1 MSNFTQMQN
10 DERIYSWGHSKRYND
25 FSTYFRTLFSERVQ
39 KVSID
44 AGFTCPNRDGVKGVG
59 GCTYCN
65 NKTFKPSYCN
75 LENSVSK
82 QLEEGVVFFAKKYS
96 SMKFLAY
103 FQAYTNTYAP
113 IENLVGLYE
122 AALKHPKVI
131 GLVIATR
138 PDCLSSELLEY
149 LGDLSKRCYI
159 MVELGLESCE
169 NTTLKLINRGHTF
182 EESVTAIESL
192 AKYGIHNCA
201 HMIVG
206 LPGESRDTILK
217 QPQLLSKLSIEN
229 LKLHQLQIQ
238 RGTVMAHQYFEHP
251 EWFSI
256 YENVND
262 YVEVV
267 IDYLELLR
275 PEIVVERFVSS
286 SPANLL
292 IAPDWGLKNFE
303 FVAKVEKRLKERDS
317 WQGKLFLP

>member
-10 DERIYSWGHSKRYND
+10 EQRIFSWGHAKRYND
-25 FSTYFRTLFSERVQ
+25 FSTHFRNLFSERVQ

-44 AGFTCPNRDGVKGVG
+44 AGFTCPNRDGNKGIG

-75 LENSVSK
+75 LENSVAT
-82 QLEEGVVFFAKKYS
+82 QLEEGIVFFAKKYS

-113 IENLVGLYE
+113 LENLIELYE
-122 AALKHPKVI
+122 TALKHPKVV

-138 PDCLSSELLEY
+138 PDCLSLETIEY
-149 LGDLSKRCYI
+149 LAELSKRYYV
-159 MVELGLESCE
+159 MVELGIESCE
-169 NTTLKLINRGHTF
+169 NSSLQLINRGHTF
-182 EESVTAIESL
+182 EESVVAIENLS
-192 AKYGIHNCA
+192 KFGIHNCA

-206 LPGESRDTILK
+206 LPGESKETILK
-217 QPQLLSKLSIEN
+217 QPQLLSKLPIEN

-238 RGTVMAHQYFEHP
+238 RGTVMAKQYAEHP

-262 YVEVV
+262 YVEIVV
-267 IDYLELLR
+267 DYLELLK
-275 PEIVVERFVSS
+275 PEIIVERFVSS

-292 IAPDWGLKNFE
+292 IAPGWGLKNFE
-303 FVAKVEKRLKERDS
+303 FVAKVEKRLKERDT
-317 WQGKLFLP
+317 WQGKLFR